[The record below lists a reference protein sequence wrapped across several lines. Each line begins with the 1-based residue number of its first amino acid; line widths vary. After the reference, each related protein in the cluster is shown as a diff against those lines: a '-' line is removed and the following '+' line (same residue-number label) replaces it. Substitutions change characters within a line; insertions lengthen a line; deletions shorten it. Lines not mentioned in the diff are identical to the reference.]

1 MKVTRTNQYKEM
13 IKLSNAV
20 KSAQAHLKNI
30 KTLLDSPLL
39 PIQPNFR
46 ESDHEENKSRIN
58 CLIVETNNLEHFCV
72 YLKEDFEAFKPAR
85 FTDTQLKEMH
95 YLRDAGLSIERLAKR
110 FMSTEVTV
118 KKYLELTKEKTQ

>member
-13 IKLSNAV
+13 IKFSNAV

-39 PIQPNFR
+39 PIHAQLR
-46 ESDHEENKSRIN
+46 KSCHEENKNRIS

-85 FTDTQLKEMH
+85 FTDTQLKEMR
-95 YLRDAGLSIERLAKR
+95 YLKDAGVSIKRLAKR
-110 FMSTEVTV
+110 FMSTQVTV
-118 KKYLELTKEKTQ
+118 KKYL